1 MLQHGLYNPVSNRC
15 FLSVHQAGKSKLATV
30 STFLF
35 SKYSV
40 SSPHSITCA
49 NDLGECKLKIINNN
63 CQISLDDFIFEQQL
77 GSQCL
82 ELFLS
87 PQQVNKAS
95 FLLKPAKDV
104 LCILNHQFCQ
114 SWGISCTQGKEFY
127 KYEKLAVCAIIV
139 PLFLISR
146 VSVHIPIVLPAQ
158 DRDFFIQSILC
169 VSGQEDYDRLR
180 PLSYQN
186 TNVVLICYDVMNP
199 TSYDNVAAKVRGF

>member
-15 FLSVHQAGKSKLATV
+15 FLSVHQAGKSKLATKV

-139 PLFLISR
+139 PLLLISR
-146 VSVHIPIVLPAQ
+146 MCLYTSPLFCLLRTEISSSNP
-158 DRDFFIQSILC
+158 SC
-169 VSGQEDYDRLR
+169 VFQGRRTTTGYGHFLTRTPMS
-180 PLSYQN
+180 
-186 TNVVLICYDVMNP
+186 C
-199 TSYDNVAAKVRGF
+199 